1 MIAVAGFNM
10 VSGLLIMLFERI
22 SQIGLLK
29 AMGMTNN
36 AVSRVFLTKSAIV
49 VLQGMLWGNAIA
61 ILLCLLQLKFK
72 IIALNPDNYF
82 VSAVPID
89 FNLPWILGM
98 NAVAFA
104 AIMII
109 MMLPCHF
116 ISRIDPAAT
125 MRVK

>member
-1 MIAVAGFNM
+1 M
-10 VSGLLIMLFERI
+10 
-22 SQIGLLK
+22 
-29 AMGMTNN
+29 
-36 AVSRVFLTKSAIV
+36 
-49 VLQGMLWGNAIA
+49 
-61 ILLCLLQLKFK
+61 KFK

>member
-1 MIAVAGFNM
+1 MKRF
-10 VSGLLIMLFERI
+10 
-22 SQIGLLK
+22 
-29 AMGMTNN
+29 
-36 AVSRVFLTKSAIV
+36 
-49 VLQGMLWGNAIA
+49 IA

-98 NAVAFA
+98 NAISFA
-104 AIMII
+104 AIMLI
-109 MMLPCHF
+109 MILPCHF